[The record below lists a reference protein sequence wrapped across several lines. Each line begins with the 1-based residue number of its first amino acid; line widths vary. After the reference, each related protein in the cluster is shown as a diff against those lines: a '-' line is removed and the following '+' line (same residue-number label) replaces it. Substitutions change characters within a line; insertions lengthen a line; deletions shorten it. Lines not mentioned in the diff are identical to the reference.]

1 MKKKDTEY
9 LLWTIIWSDRNQ
21 ARQNKDHSI
30 STVWVRYYSV
40 ENPLWSVSWMLIQ
53 YLFIKP
59 GDNEIKVVRSH
70 VYAKETNPD
79 VGRQALVICND
90 GVDYGAHLIGRC
102 LDWERSRR
110 LRSTTHWLV
119 WDVFSELND
128 WALIL
133 AKAAEEL
140 KHKVRFS

>member
-1 MKKKDTEY
+1 MVMLTDFSSSLHCHAVSSLGSQDRDLHRY
-9 LLWTIIWSDRNQ
+9 LWICT
-21 ARQNKDHSI
+21 
-30 STVWVRYYSV
+30 
-40 ENPLWSVSWMLIQ
+40 
-53 YLFIKP
+53 
-59 GDNEIKVVRSH
+59 RSH
-70 VYAKETNPD
+70 VFQ
-79 VGRQALVICND
+79 R